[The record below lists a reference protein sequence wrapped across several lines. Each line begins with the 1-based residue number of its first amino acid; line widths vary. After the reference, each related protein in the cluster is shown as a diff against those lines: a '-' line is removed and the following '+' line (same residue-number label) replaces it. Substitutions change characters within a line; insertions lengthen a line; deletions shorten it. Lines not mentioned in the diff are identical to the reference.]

1 MAEVCV
7 CVGGE
12 ALEHSWTQSLFLLV
26 AGTMVLGVRW
36 APLATPLSRRL
47 QTLVVAWWMYS
58 LFLAPWIVWGLITI
72 LFLNPLLRCLV
83 PLYLSWMY
91 FDRHTCDRGGR
102 RNGRG
107 LGWVRGCVLWNL
119 FRDYFPVTLVKTAEL
134 PPDSNY
140 LLCSY
145 PHGIIG
151 TGVLSS
157 FGTDALGVKK
167 LFPGTTPNL
176 VTLRQ
181 NFKVPFMR
189 EMLLSQG
196 LISAADKSI
205 RYALSDPKKG
215 RLVVLVVGGAA
226 EAQLS
231 EPGDYRIVLKRR
243 KGFVRVALQEGVP
256 LVPVF
261 TFNEHKLLSQVRG
274 SFMDRLQSWARRSI
288 GFVPVV
294 PVGRGVF
301 QYSFGAVPHRLPLT
315 VVVGKP
321 IPVQRV
327 AEPSREQIADL
338 MDKFEKAL
346 FELFHEHK
354 DKYHPGEDINLIVDQ

>member
-1 MAEVCV
+1 MADAER
-7 CVGGE
+7 
-12 ALEHSWTQSLFLLV
+12 EH
-26 AGTMVLGVRW
+26 GTVVLGVRW

-47 QTLVVAWWMYS
+47 QTLVVASWIYS
-58 LFLAPWIVWGLITI
+58 LFLTPWIIWLIVSI
-72 LFLNPLLRCLV
+72 CLLHPLLRCLV
-83 PLYLSWMY
+83 PLYLAWMY
-91 FDRHTCDRGGR
+91 FDRNTCDRGGR

-107 LGWVRGCVLWNL
+107 LDLMRGCRLWHF
-119 FRDYFPVTLVKTAEL
+119 FRDYFPITLVKTAEL
-134 PPDSNY
+134 PPDTNY

-151 TGVLSS
+151 TGVLCS
-157 FGTDALGVKK
+157 FGTDALKVKE

-181 NFKVPFMR
+181 NFKLPVMR
-189 EMLLSQG
+189 ELMLSQG
-196 LISAADKSI
+196 MISAADKSI
-205 RYALSDPKKG
+205 RYALADPKKG

-243 KGFVRVALQEGVP
+243 KGFARVALQEGVP

-261 TFNEHKLLSQVRG
+261 TFNEHKLLSQLRG
-274 SFMDRLQSWARRSI
+274 TWMDRVQDWARRVI

-327 AEPSREQIADL
+327 PEPSREQIAEL

-354 DKYHPGEDINLIVDQ
+354 DKYHPGEDINLIIDQ